1 LSNDIEVSVAGYT
14 SGAQTPG
21 FGNPYGGGSSP
32 AGGAVGVSA
41 PSNWET
47 FYTNEGTPYFVN
59 SATGVTQWE
68 TPPGVRVDM

>member
-1 LSNDIEVSVAGYT
+1 MAGYT
-14 SGAQTPG
+14 SGAPAPA

-32 AGGAVGVSA
+32 AGGAVSASA